1 MKTIFLLLIFLSI
14 KSLAQE
20 CPCVKAA
27 ILGNDAKV
35 SSTHTNSV
43 IAMQDTT
50 ISSGDTVKLYTRFSA
65 GRFIWYKKG
74 EVVFNTAITP
84 TETTEYTV
92 KSILND
98 CPDAFDKVIITV
110 EPHLNENRISIF
122 PNPATSYVTISDS
135 KKAISKIRI
144 NNLAGICFG
153 TYTYKAYEN
162 QQRVNLSTLNPGAY
176 LVTIELEGNKTITK
190 EIIKH

>member
-1 MKTIFLLLIFLSI
+1 MKTIFFLLILLSI

-27 ILGNDAKV
+27 ILGNDAKLV
-35 SSTHTNSV
+35 SAHTNRV
-43 IAMQDTT
+43 VAMQDTT
-50 ISSGDTVKLYTRFSA
+50 INSGDTVNLYTRFSA
-65 GRFIWYKKG
+65 GKFIWYKKG
-74 EVVFNTAITP
+74 EVVVNTAVAP

-110 EPHLNENRISIF
+110 ETQLNENRILIF
-122 PNPATSYVTISDS
+122 PNPATNYVTISDS
-135 KKAISKIRI
+135 KKAIRKIRI

-153 TYTYKAYEN
+153 TYTYKVYAN
-162 QQRVNLSTLNPGAY
+162 QQTVNLSTLSPGVY
-176 LVTIELEGNKTITK
+176 LVAIELEGNETVTK